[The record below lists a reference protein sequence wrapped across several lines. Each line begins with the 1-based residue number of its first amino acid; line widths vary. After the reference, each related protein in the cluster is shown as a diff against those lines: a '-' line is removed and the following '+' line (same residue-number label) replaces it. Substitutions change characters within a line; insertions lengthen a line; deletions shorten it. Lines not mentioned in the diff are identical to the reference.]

1 MPYKFNFAWTKL
13 FREINISKRFE
24 GIVWRGRE
32 VKASNSFGKSYSVL
46 FFFFF
51 YSFCKVFDLV
61 ISIYKGFMT
70 PYVNLETVLII
81 CTSSPFVTPSASHLK

>member
-1 MPYKFNFAWTKL
+1 MGGRLKPQ
-13 FREINISKRFE
+13 
-24 GIVWRGRE
+24 IVLVSRTLY
-32 VKASNSFGKSYSVL
+32 F